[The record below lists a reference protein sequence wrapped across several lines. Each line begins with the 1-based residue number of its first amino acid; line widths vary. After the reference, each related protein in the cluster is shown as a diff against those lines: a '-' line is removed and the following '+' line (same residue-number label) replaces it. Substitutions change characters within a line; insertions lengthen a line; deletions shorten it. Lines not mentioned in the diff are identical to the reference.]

1 MGHMLQVTQP
11 GPPPALP
18 STPAPNVISTQALS
32 ARDVRALRRR
42 GEELSRQIESATSRR
57 RSTRSALENATGAD
71 KAGLEQ
77 RLGVLDA
84 RIARLEADID
94 ANGRL
99 LSSLEAARA
108 GTRDPLPPFANI
120 NTGRNMIP
128 IVIVFTLFVLSPI
141 AVAMSRFL
149 WRRSSQ
155 PPTAPSNPEQERRLE
170 RMEQA
175 IDSIAIEMERVSE
188 GQRFVTKLLAEGRG
202 PVPVGSGQPA
212 AQPIAVPVG
221 ERIGGR

>member
-1 MGHMLQVTQP
+1 M
-11 GPPPALP
+11 
-18 STPAPNVISTQALS
+18 
-32 ARDVRALRRR
+32 RRR
-42 GEELSRQIESATSRR
+42 GDELSRQIESATSRR
-57 RSTRSALENATGAD
+57 RSTQNALESATGAN

-84 RIARLEADID
+84 RIARLELDID
-94 ANGRL
+94 ENGRL

-108 GTRDPLPPFANI
+108 GSRDPLPPFAPI

-141 AVAMSRFL
+141 AMAVSRFL
-149 WRRSSQ
+149 WRRSTQ
-155 PPTAPSNPEQERRLE
+155 PPIASSNPEQERRLE

-202 PVPVGSGQPA
+202 PVPVASGQPA
-212 AQPIAVPVG
+212 AQPIAVPLG
-221 ERIGGR
+221 ERLGGR